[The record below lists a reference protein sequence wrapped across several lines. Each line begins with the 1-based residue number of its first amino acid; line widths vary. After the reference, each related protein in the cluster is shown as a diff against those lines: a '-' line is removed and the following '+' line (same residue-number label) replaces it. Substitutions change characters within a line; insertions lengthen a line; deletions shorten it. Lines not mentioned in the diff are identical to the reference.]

1 MNRATKIA
9 ILSLSAAVLMYV
21 AVGHALGKTTED
33 RTYHSLGVFS
43 EVLQRVQQE
52 YVDDP
57 NMQVVTLGALHGL
70 LESLDSQS
78 GYLSPREYDDFKKRS
93 EKPARGDVGAI
104 LSKRFGYII
113 VLATLPDSP
122 AQKAGLRSGD
132 LLESVAGFTTREM
145 SIRQAQLL
153 LAGEP
158 GTAVKMSEVRR
169 GRTEPQELDVVRAVV
184 PAPRLLAD
192 RLEGD
197 IAYMRVPTFG
207 AGRAAEIREK
217 LAELARQGAHKLV
230 LDLRDCA
237 SGDASEAI
245 ETARLFL
252 PSGTITS
259 LRGQSVANKDS
270 SADAA
275 KQVWTG
281 PLSVLTSNSTSG
293 PAEILAAA
301 LADNKRAETVGERTF
316 GAASEQRIMP
326 LEDGGALVLTVAL
339 YYSPSGKSISSEGV
353 PPAVEVHN
361 APEEPVGL
369 DEEAPAGTTT
379 ETPKAHEDLVL
390 RRAVEILKGE
400 QKKTSCIFRE
410 AFFASALDS

>member
-1 MNRATKIA
+1 MTRATKLA
-9 ILSLSAAVLMYV
+9 ILSLSAAVLSYV
-21 AVGHALGKTTED
+21 AVGYALGKTTED
-33 RTYHSLGVFS
+33 RTYRSLGVFS

-78 GYLSPREYDDFKKRS
+78 GYLSPREYEDFKKRS

-104 LSKRFGYII
+104 LSKRYGYIV

-132 LLESVAGFTTREM
+132 LLESVAGFATREM

-158 GTAVKMSEVRR
+158 GTAVKVSEVRS
-169 GRTEPQELDVVRAVV
+169 GRTEPQEVDIVRAVI

-197 IAYMRVPTFG
+197 IAYIRVPTFS
-207 AGRAAEIREK
+207 AGRAAEIRDK
-217 LAELARQGAHKLV
+217 LAELGRQGAHRLV

-252 PSGTITS
+252 PSGTITT
-259 LRGQSVANKDS
+259 LRGQSVTTQES
-270 SADAA
+270 SAEAA
-275 KQVWTG
+275 KQVWTS
-281 PLSVLTSNSTSG
+281 PVSVLTSNTTAG
-293 PAEILAAA
+293 PAEVLAAA
-301 LADNKRAETVGERTF
+301 LADNKRGETVGERTF
-316 GAASEQRIMP
+316 GAASEQKIMP

-339 YYSPSGKSISSEGV
+339 YYSPTGKSISSEGV
-353 PPAVEVHN
+353 TPAVEVHN
-361 APEEPVGL
+361 APEEPAEL
-369 DEEAPAGTTT
+369 DEEAPAQGPAGM
-379 ETPKAHEDLVL
+379 PKAHDDLIL
-390 RRAVEILKGE
+390 KRAIEILKGE
-400 QKKTSCIFRE
+400 PKKTAIGFRG
-410 AFFASALDS
+410 AFFAGALDS

>member
-1 MNRATKIA
+1 MNRGTKLA
-9 ILSLSAAVLMYV
+9 VLTLSAAVLLYV
-21 AVGHALGKTTED
+21 AVGHALGKTGED
-33 RTYHSLGVFS
+33 RTYRSLGVFS

-78 GYLSPREYDDFKKRS
+78 GYLSPREYEDFKKRS

-104 LSKRFGYII
+104 LSKRFGYIV

-132 LLESVAGFTTREM
+132 LIESLAGFSTREM
-145 SIRQAQLL
+145 TIRQAQLL

-158 GTAVKMSEVRR
+158 GTGVKVSEVHA
-169 GRTEPQELDVVRAVV
+169 GRTEPQDVDLVRAVIS
-184 PAPRLLAD
+184 APHLQAE

-197 IAYMRVPTFG
+197 IAYIRVPTFG
-207 AGRAAEIREK
+207 AGRAAEIRDK
-217 LAELARQGAHKLV
+217 LVELSKQGARKVV

-252 PSGTITS
+252 PAGTITT
-259 LRGQSVANKDS
+259 LRGQAVTTAES
-270 SADAA
+270 SADDA
-275 KQVWTG
+275 KQVWTS
-281 PLSVLTSNSTSG
+281 PVSVLMSNTTAG

-301 LADNKRAETVGERTF
+301 LAENKRAATVGERTF
-316 GAASEQRIMP
+316 GSASEQKIMP

-339 YYSPSGKSISSEGV
+339 YYSPIGRSISSEGV
-353 PPAVEVHN
+353 NPSVEVHN
-361 APEEPVGL
+361 APGEPLELEE
-369 DEEAPAGTTT
+369 
-379 ETPKAHEDLVL
+379 ETPPVTPTAAPRAHDDLILKKAIEL
-390 RRAVEILKGE
+390 LKGE
-400 QKKTSCIFRE
+400 AK
-410 AFFASALDS
+410 

>member
-1 MNRATKIA
+1 M
-9 ILSLSAAVLMYV
+9 
-21 AVGHALGKTTED
+21 AVGHVLQGKTTED

-93 EKPARGDVGAI
+93 DKPARGDVGAI
-104 LSKRFGYII
+104 LSKRYGYII

-169 GRTEPQELDVVRAVV
+169 GRTEPQEVDVVRAVI
-184 PAPRLLAD
+184 PAPRLLTD

-197 IAYMRVPTFG
+197 IAYIRVPTLG

-217 LAELARQGAHKLV
+217 LAELARQGAHRLV

-237 SGDASEAI
+237 SGEASEAI

-252 PSGTITS
+252 PSGKITS
-259 LRGQSVANKDS
+259 LRGQSVTTQDS

-316 GAASEQRIMP
+316 GVASEQRIMP

-339 YYSPSGKSISSEGV
+339 YYSPLGKSISSEGV
-353 PPAVEVHN
+353 TPAVEVHN
-361 APEEPVGL
+361 APEEPIEL
-369 DEEAPAGTTT
+369 DEEAPAGAAA
-379 ETPKAHEDLVL
+379 ETPKSHEDLVL
-390 RRAVEILKGE
+390 KKALEILKGE
-400 QKKTSCIFRE
+400 PKKSGRVFSG
-410 AFFASALDS
+410 ASFSVALDS